1 MSKRDARR
9 GEAESVRSKTGA
21 GKRMAQFAL
30 TVLALEIVITQAG
43 LRGAQQSSQDLAQ
56 QIFDTMLRMPGT
68 TAGYRVVHA
77 KGIVCEGTF
86 TASKEASA
94 ISRAAHFKGGTVPID
109 HSFLRRSAE
118 CDDRRCADRCTCFQ

>member
-1 MSKRDARR
+1 
-9 GEAESVRSKTGA
+9 
-21 GKRMAQFAL
+21 MAQFAL

-86 TASKEASA
+86 TASKEAPA

-118 CDDRRCADRCTCFQ
+118 SDDRRCADRCTCFQ